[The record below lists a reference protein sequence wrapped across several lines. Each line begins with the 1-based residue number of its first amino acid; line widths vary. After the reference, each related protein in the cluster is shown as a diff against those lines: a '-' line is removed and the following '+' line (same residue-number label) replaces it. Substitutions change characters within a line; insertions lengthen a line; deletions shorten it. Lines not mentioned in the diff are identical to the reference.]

1 MPDKQSIKQACL
13 RMHALAVFRALLKD
27 RVIRRFMALLDGLD
41 GPVPARVDLYC
52 DFVAALYAEGGDL
65 GALLLRRVLESENPA
80 VRAIGRGETLSKFE
94 QRSLDEEL
102 ATFTLVASLAP
113 PDIQSQ
119 VGGNAPL
126 PGFANSGCDFS
137 ALYTR
142 RLAEIGIRGFGFFAS
157 YHMFTLSEEGAI
169 QPVKNPDPQR
179 LADLTG
185 YEKER
190 EQVVINT
197 RALLKG
203 LPAGN
208 ILLYGDAGTGKSS
221 TVKAI
226 ANEYRM
232 RGLRLVEIRKNQ
244 IYLIPRLMDDLADNP
259 LKFIFF
265 IDDLSFPSDDA
276 DFTALK
282 AILEGNV
289 SARPDNI
296 VVYATSNR
304 RHMVRE
310 RHADRQDELN
320 VADTL
325 EEEASLAARFGLTV
339 TFLKPDRVLFGEIV
353 TRLAEEY
360 NLRSPVEE
368 LLAKAEIHA
377 LRHGGRSP
385 RTARQFVEFI
395 KAAEEDNQDI
405 DSL

>member
-1 MPDKQSIKQACL
+1 MSEKQALKQACTRL
-13 RMHALAVFRALLKD
+13 HALALFRELLED
-27 RVIRRFMALLDGLD
+27 TVLARFLALLDALD
-41 GPVPARVDLYC
+41 GPAPARVDRYC
-52 DFVAALYAEGGDL
+52 AFVAALYEEGGDL

-80 VRAIGRGETLSKFE
+80 VRAIGRREELPRFMQK
-94 QRSLDEEL
+94 SLDEEL
-102 ATFTLVASLAP
+102 ATFTMVAKLAP
-113 PDIQSQ
+113 PDLAQAA
-119 VGGNAPL
+119 GGAVAL
-126 PGFANSGCDFS
+126 PSFLNTGADFG
-137 ALYTR
+137 AVYTR
-142 RLAEIGIRGFGFFAS
+142 RLAEIAIRGYGIFAS
-157 YHMFTLSEEGAI
+157 YHMFTLDGAGAVT
-169 QPVKNPDPQR
+169 PVKNPDPQR

-226 ANEYRM
+226 GNEYHE
-232 RGLRLVEIRKNQ
+232 RGLRLLEIRKDQ
-244 IYLIPRLMDDLADNP
+244 IYRIPQLMDQLADNP

-289 SARPDNI
+289 AARPRNI

-304 RHMVRE
+304 RHMVHE
-310 RHADRQDELN
+310 RHADRQDEMNL
-320 VADTL
+320 ADTL

-339 TFLKPDRVLFGEIV
+339 TFLKPDRELFTDIV
-353 TRLAEEY
+353 AKLAEEY
-360 NLRSPVEE
+360 NLRTPTGE
-368 LLAKAEIHA
+368 LLVKAEVHA

-385 RTARQFVEFI
+385 RAARQFVEFL
-395 KAAEEDNQDI
+395 KAAEEAGSGL

>member
-1 MPDKQSIKQACL
+1 MSDKQIKQVCMRL
-13 RMHALAVFRALLKD
+13 HALTLFRGLLKD
-27 RVIRRFMALLDGLD
+27 RVLRRFLALLDGE
-41 GPVPARVDLYC
+41 GPAPARVDAYC

-65 GALLLRRVLESENPA
+65 GHHLLRRVLESENPA
-80 VRAIGRGETLSKFE
+80 VRAIGRGEELGKNM
-94 QRSLDEEL
+94 QRCLDEEL

-113 PDIQSQ
+113 HEVAAG
-119 VGGNAPL
+119 VGGSTPL
-126 PGFANSGCDFS
+126 PGFTNTGCDFAS
-137 ALYTR
+137 VYTR
-142 RLAEIGIRGFGFFAS
+142 RLAEIAIRGYGVFAS
-157 YHMFTLSEEGAI
+157 HHMFTLDEEGVI
-169 QPVKNPDPQR
+169 TPVKNPDPQR
-179 LADLTG
+179 LYELTG

-226 ANEYRM
+226 GNEYRE

-244 IYLIPRLMDDLADNP
+244 IYLIPHLMDTLAENP

-265 IDDLSFPSDDA
+265 IDDLSFPTDDA

-289 SARPDNI
+289 SARPRNI

-310 RHADRQDELN
+310 RFADRQGDEVNLS
-320 VADTL
+320 DTL

-339 TFLKPDRVLFGEIV
+339 TFLKPDRELFGEIV
-353 TRLAEEY
+353 ARLAEEY
-360 NLRSPVEE
+360 NLRSPREE

-385 RTARQFVEFI
+385 RTARQFVEFV

-405 DSL
+405 ESL